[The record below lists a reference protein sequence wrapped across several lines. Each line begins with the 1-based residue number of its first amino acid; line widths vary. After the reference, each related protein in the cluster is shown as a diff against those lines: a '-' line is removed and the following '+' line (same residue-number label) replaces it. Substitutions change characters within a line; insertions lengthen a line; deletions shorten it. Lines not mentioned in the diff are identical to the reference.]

1 MLKNDSHRMRYLMTK
16 TSFRYIAIAVAA
28 VALLGMSL
36 VHFDSFAAAQSNKKI
51 RAVLPGKSTK
61 SDMPSARERAE
72 SSEEELKLDSRVSQS
87 ATDKSLVSSV
97 RFISTSRYTRVLL
110 DLSKEAKYEINR
122 LEGDKSKGLAPRTY
136 IDISGARLLTNSK
149 EPLAVGDRLLRQIRV
164 GQYSDDVVRVVLDL
178 ADDSAAYA
186 ISLLPDLYRL
196 VIHIQ
201 AEPTGETVKSG
212 APAKPVIRATAKTK
226 QPAPA
231 KGTPSG
237 IRKIVLDP
245 GHGGKD
251 PGAIGAGGVAE
262 KDLVL
267 SIAKKLAVK
276 LTRELGIE
284 VILTRKDD
292 RYVPL
297 EDRTATANAED
308 ADLFVSLH
316 MNASPNLEARGL
328 ETYYLDNTSD
338 EASIRLAARENST
351 SRKNISDLQFI
362 LSDMMQNV
370 KLEDSISLAHHLQG
384 AVVSGMSRKM
394 SDVKDL
400 GVKKALFYVLVGAR
414 MPSVLVEMFFITN
427 RVEGRVMNDEGHQ
440 DAMVDALLE
449 GIRKY
454 NQGTVATKTL

>member
-1 MLKNDSHRMRYLMTK
+1 MTRR
-16 TSFRYIAIAVAA
+16 SFRYMAIALGV

-36 VHFDSFAAAQSNKKI
+36 VHFDSFAAAQSNKET
-51 RAVLPGKSTK
+51 RAVSPGKSTK
-61 SDMPSARERAE
+61 ADMPSARRAQPTE
-72 SSEEELKLDSRVSQS
+72 EPKTDSELSPSP
-87 ATDKSLVSSV
+87 TDKSLVSSV

-110 DLSKEAKYEINR
+110 DLSKEAKYEIHR
-122 LEGDKSKGLAPRTY
+122 LEGNKSKGLAPRTY
-136 IDISGARLLTNSK
+136 IDISGAQLLTNSK

-178 ADDSAAYA
+178 ADDSTAYD

-201 AEPTGETVKSG
+201 PQPTGETVKSG
-212 APAKPVIRATAKTK
+212 ADKPVIRTTAKTK
-226 QPAPA
+226 QAA
-231 KGTPSG
+231 KTTVPG

-251 PGAIGAGGVAE
+251 PGAIGVGGVAE

-362 LSDMMQNV
+362 LSDMLQNG

-427 RVEGRVMNDEGHQ
+427 RVEGRAMNDEGHQ
-440 DAMVDALLE
+440 DAIVEALLE

-454 NQGTVATKTL
+454 SQGTVATKTL

>member
-1 MLKNDSHRMRYLMTK
+1 MTK
-16 TSFRYIAIAVAA
+16 RSLCSIVIAIGV
-28 VALLGMSL
+28 VALLGMTL
-36 VHFDSFAAAQSNKKI
+36 VQFDSFAAAQNNKES
-51 RAVLPGKSTK
+51 RAVPPNKSTK
-61 SDMPSARERAE
+61 ARMPLSESAQP
-72 SSEEELKLDSRVSQS
+72 SGEELKPGSQVSRDG
-87 ATDKSLVSSV
+87 TDKSLVSSV

-110 DLSKEAKYEINR
+110 DLSKEAKYEIHR
-122 LEGDKSKGLAPRTY
+122 LDGDKSKGLAPRTY
-136 IDISGARLLTNSK
+136 IDITGARLLTNSK
-149 EPLAVGDRLLRQIRV
+149 EPVAVGDRLLRQIRV

-178 ADDSAAYA
+178 TDDTAAHD
-186 ISLLPDLYRL
+186 ISLMPDLYRL
-196 VIHIQ
+196 VIHVQ
-201 AEPTGETVKSG
+201 PQRTGETVNSD
-212 APAKPVIRATAKTK
+212 ASTVIKATAKTR
-226 QPAPA
+226 QPAKP
-231 KGTPSG
+231 TVSG

-251 PGAIGAGGVAE
+251 PGAIGVGGITE

-370 KLEDSISLAHHLQG
+370 KLEDSISLAHHLQ
-384 AVVSGMSRKM
+384 AAAVSGMSRKM
-394 SDVKDL
+394 TDVKDL

-427 RVEGRVMNDEGHQ
+427 RVEGRAMNDEGHQ

-454 NQGTVATKTL
+454 SQGTVAGKTL

>member
-1 MLKNDSHRMRYLMTK
+1 MTK
-16 TSFRYIAIAVAA
+16 RSFHYIAIAMSV
-28 VALLGMSL
+28 VALLGIPL
-36 VHFDSFAAAQSNKKI
+36 VHFDSFAAAQSNKKPQ
-51 RAVLPGKSTK
+51 AVSPSKSTK
-61 SDMPSARERAE
+61 SRMPLARD
-72 SSEEELKLDSRVSQS
+72 STQPSEAELKPDSQVSPS

-110 DLSKEAKYEINR
+110 DLSKEAKYQIHR
-122 LEGDKSKGLAPRTY
+122 LDGDKSKGLAPRTY
-136 IDISGARLLTNSK
+136 IDISGAQLLTNSK
-149 EPLAVGDRLLRQIRV
+149 EPVAVGDRLLRQIRV
-164 GQYSDDVVRVVLDL
+164 GQYSDDIVRVVLDL
-178 ADDSAAYA
+178 TDDADAYD

-201 AEPTGETVKSG
+201 PQRAGETVNSG
-212 APAKPVIRATAKTK
+212 TDKPVIKTTVKTK
-226 QPAPA
+226 QAA
-231 KGTPSG
+231 KTTLSG

-251 PGAIGAGGVAE
+251 PGAIGVGGIAE

-276 LTRELGIE
+276 LTRELGVE

-297 EDRTATANAED
+297 EDRTAMANAED
-308 ADLFVSLH
+308 ADLFLSLH
-316 MNASPNLEARGL
+316 MNASPNVEARGL
-328 ETYYLDNTSD
+328 ETYYLDNTND

-351 SRKNISDLQFI
+351 SRKKISDLQFI

-384 AVVSGMSRKM
+384 ALVSGMSRKM

-414 MPSVLVEMFFITN
+414 MPSVLVEMFFITH
-427 RVEGRVMNDEGHQ
+427 RVEGRAMHDEGYQ
-440 DAMVDALLE
+440 DAMVDALLD

>member
-1 MLKNDSHRMRYLMTK
+1 MTRR
-16 TSFRYIAIAVAA
+16 SFRYMAIALGV

-36 VHFDSFAAAQSNKKI
+36 VHFDSFAAAQSNKET
-51 RAVLPGKSTK
+51 RAVSPGKSTK
-61 SDMPSARERAE
+61 ADMPSARRAQSTE
-72 SSEEELKLDSRVSQS
+72 EPKTDSELSPSP
-87 ATDKSLVSSV
+87 TDKSLVTSV

-110 DLSKEAKYEINR
+110 DLSKEAKYEIHR
-122 LEGDKSKGLAPRTY
+122 LEGNKSKGLAPRTY
-136 IDISGARLLTNSK
+136 IDISGAQLLTNSK

-178 ADDSAAYA
+178 ADDSTAYD

-201 AEPTGETVKSG
+201 PQPTGETVKSG
-212 APAKPVIRATAKTK
+212 ADKSVIRTTAKTK
-226 QPAPA
+226 QAA
-231 KGTPSG
+231 KTTVPG

-251 PGAIGAGGVAE
+251 PGAIGVGGVAE

-362 LSDMMQNV
+362 LSDMLQNG

-427 RVEGRVMNDEGHQ
+427 RVEGRAMNDEGHQ

>member
-1 MLKNDSHRMRYLMTK
+1 MTRR
-16 TSFRYIAIAVAA
+16 SFRYMAIALGV

-36 VHFDSFAAAQSNKKI
+36 VHFDSFAAAQSNKET
-51 RAVLPGKSTK
+51 RAVSPGKSTK
-61 SDMPSARERAE
+61 ADMPSARRAQSTE
-72 SSEEELKLDSRVSQS
+72 EPKTDSELSPSP
-87 ATDKSLVSSV
+87 TDKSLVSSV

-110 DLSKEAKYEINR
+110 DLSKEAKYEIHR
-122 LEGDKSKGLAPRTY
+122 LEGNKSKGLAPRTY
-136 IDISGARLLTNSK
+136 IDISGAQLLANSK

-178 ADDSAAYA
+178 ADDSTAYD

-201 AEPTGETVKSG
+201 PQPTGETVKSG
-212 APAKPVIRATAKTK
+212 ADKPVIRTTAKTK
-226 QPAPA
+226 QAA
-231 KGTPSG
+231 KTTVPG

-251 PGAIGAGGVAE
+251 PGAIGVGGVAE

-362 LSDMMQNV
+362 LSDMLQNG

-427 RVEGRVMNDEGHQ
+427 RVEGRAMNDEGHQ

>member
-1 MLKNDSHRMRYLMTK
+1 MTRR
-16 TSFRYIAIAVAA
+16 SFRYMAIALGV

-36 VHFDSFAAAQSNKKI
+36 VHFDSFAAAQSNKET
-51 RAVLPGKSTK
+51 RAVSPGKSTK
-61 SDMPSARERAE
+61 ADMPSARRAQSTE
-72 SSEEELKLDSRVSQS
+72 EPKTDSELSPSP
-87 ATDKSLVSSV
+87 TDKSLVSSV

-110 DLSKEAKYEINR
+110 DLSKEAKYEIHR
-122 LEGDKSKGLAPRTY
+122 LDGDKSKGLAPRTY
-136 IDISGARLLTNSK
+136 VDISGAQLLTNSK
-149 EPLAVGDRLLRQIRV
+149 EPLAVGDRLLRQIRI

-178 ADDSAAYA
+178 ADDSTAYD

-201 AEPTGETVKSG
+201 PQRTGETVKSG
-212 APAKPVIRATAKTK
+212 ADKAVIRTTAKTK
-226 QPAPA
+226 QPA
-231 KGTPSG
+231 KTTVSG

-251 PGAIGAGGVAE
+251 PGAIGVGGVAE

-267 SIAKKLAVK
+267 SIAKKLAIK
-276 LTRELGIE
+276 LTRELGLE

-292 RYVPL
+292 RYIPL

-362 LSDMMQNV
+362 LSDMLQNG

-427 RVEGRVMNDEGHQ
+427 RVEGRAMNDEGHQ
-440 DAMVDALLE
+440 DAMVEALLE

>member
-1 MLKNDSHRMRYLMTK
+1 MTK
-16 TSFRYIAIAVAA
+16 RDLRYIAIAMGI
-28 VALLGMSL
+28 VALLGMFL
-36 VHFDSFAAAQSNKKI
+36 VHFDSFAAAQSNKKT
-51 RAVLPGKSTK
+51 RAASPGKSK
-61 SDMPSARERAE
+61 IDPPSSRDAVQLSSD
-72 SSEEELKLDSRVSQS
+72 ELKPDSQLSTNP
-87 ATDKSLVSSV
+87 ADKSLISSV
-97 RFISTSRYTRVLL
+97 RFISTARYTRVLL
-110 DLSKEAKYEINR
+110 DLSKEAKYEIHR
-122 LEGDKSKGLAPRTY
+122 LEGDKSKGLASRTY
-136 IDISGARLLTNSK
+136 IDISGARLVTNSK

-164 GQYSDDVVRVVLDL
+164 GQYTDNVVRVVLDL
-178 ADDSAAYA
+178 TDDTGRYD

-201 AEPTGETVKSG
+201 PERTGETVTPG
-212 APAKPVIRATAKTK
+212 ADKPVIRATAKTK
-226 QPAPA
+226 QPA
-231 KGTPSG
+231 KTNVSG

-251 PGAIGAGGVAE
+251 PGAIGVGGVAE

-276 LTRELGIE
+276 LKREMGIE
-284 VILTRKDD
+284 VTLTRKDD

-384 AVVSGMSRKM
+384 AVVNGMSRKM

-427 RVEGRVMNDEGHQ
+427 RLEGRAMNDEGHQ

-454 NQGTVATKTL
+454 TQGSVATKTL

>member
-1 MLKNDSHRMRYLMTK
+1 MTRR
-16 TSFRYIAIAVAA
+16 SFRYMAIALGV
-28 VALLGMSL
+28 VALLGMFL
-36 VHFDSFAAAQSNKKI
+36 VHFDSFAAAQSNKET
-51 RAVLPGKSTK
+51 RAVSPGKSTK
-61 SDMPSARERAE
+61 ADMPSARRAQSTE
-72 SSEEELKLDSRVSQS
+72 EPKTDSELSPSP
-87 ATDKSLVSSV
+87 TDKSLVSSV

-110 DLSKEAKYEINR
+110 DLSKEAKYEIHR
-122 LEGDKSKGLAPRTY
+122 LEGNKSKGLAPRTY
-136 IDISGARLLTNSK
+136 IDISGAQLLTNSK

-178 ADDSAAYA
+178 ADDSTAYD

-201 AEPTGETVKSG
+201 PQPTGETVKSG
-212 APAKPVIRATAKTK
+212 ADKPVIRTTAKTK
-226 QPAPA
+226 QAA
-231 KGTPSG
+231 KTTVPG

-251 PGAIGAGGVAE
+251 PGAIGVGGVAE

-362 LSDMMQNV
+362 LSDMLQNG

-427 RVEGRVMNDEGHQ
+427 RVEGRAMNDEGHQ

>member
-1 MLKNDSHRMRYLMTK
+1 MTK
-16 TSFRYIAIAVAA
+16 RSLHYISIILGV
-28 VALLGMSL
+28 VALFGMSL
-36 VHFDSFAAAQSNKKI
+36 VQFDSSAAAQSNKKNH
-51 RAVLPGKSTK
+51 AASPSKSTRVDMPVSPDSAQARGGELK
-61 SDMPSARERAE
+61 SDSQ
-72 SSEEELKLDSRVSQS
+72 VSPS

-110 DLSKEAKYEINR
+110 DLSKEAKYEIHR
-122 LEGDKSKGLAPRTY
+122 LDGDKSKGLAPRTY
-136 IDISGARLLTNSK
+136 IDISGAQLLTNSK
-149 EPLAVGDRLLRQIRV
+149 EPVVVGDRLLRQIRV

-178 ADDSAAYA
+178 TDDTAAYD
-186 ISLLPDLYRL
+186 ISLMPDLYRL

-201 AEPTGETVKSG
+201 PQRAGDTIDSN
-212 APAKPVIRATAKTK
+212 ADKPVIKATAKSR
-226 QPAPA
+226 QPA
-231 KGTPSG
+231 KTTVSG

-251 PGAIGAGGVAE
+251 PGAIGVGGVAE

-276 LTRELGIE
+276 LKREMGIE

-297 EDRTATANAED
+297 EDRTAMANAED

-316 MNASPNLEARGL
+316 MNASANLEAKGL

-384 AVVSGMSRKM
+384 AVVTGMSRKM

-427 RVEGRVMNDEGHQ
+427 RVEGRAMNDEGHQ

>member
-1 MLKNDSHRMRYLMTK
+1 MTK
-16 TSFRYIAIAVAA
+16 RSFRDIAIAMAV

-36 VHFDSFAAAQSNKKI
+36 VHFDLAVAQSNKKNQV
-51 RAVLPGKSTK
+51 ASPGKSTK
-61 SDMPSARERAE
+61 PRMAPARERAQP
-72 SSEEELKLDSRVSQS
+72 SDEEPKPDSQFSPG
-87 ATDKSLVSSV
+87 ATEMSLVSSV

-110 DLSKEAKYEINR
+110 DLSKEAKYEIHR
-122 LEGDKSKGLAPRTY
+122 LDGDKSKGQAPRTY
-136 IDISGARLLTNSK
+136 IDISGARLVTDSR
-149 EPLAVGDRLLRQIRV
+149 EPVAVGDRLLRQIRV

-178 ADDSAAYA
+178 TDETAAYD

-196 VIHIQ
+196 VIHVQ
-201 AEPTGETVKSG
+201 PQRTGETVSS
-212 APAKPVIRATAKTK
+212 AADKPVIKATAKTK
-226 QPAPA
+226 EPA
-231 KGTPSG
+231 KTTVSG

-251 PGAIGAGGVAE
+251 PGAIGIGGVTE

-267 SIAKKLAVK
+267 SIAKKLAVR
-276 LTRELGIE
+276 LTRELGIQ

-370 KLEDSISLAHHLQG
+370 KLEDSISLAHQLQG

-414 MPSVLVEMFFITN
+414 MPSVLVEMFFITH
-427 RVEGRVMNDEGHQ
+427 RVEGRAMNDEGHQ
-440 DAMVDALLE
+440 DAMADALLE

>member
-1 MLKNDSHRMRYLMTK
+1 MTK
-16 TSFRYIAIAVAA
+16 RSCRSIATAMAV

-36 VHFDSFAAAQSNKKI
+36 VQFDSFAAAQSNRKNP
-51 RAVLPGKSTK
+51 AAWPNKSTK
-61 SDMPSARERAE
+61 VDRPVSRVRVQPSG
-72 SSEEELKLDSRVSQS
+72 EELKSGSQLS
-87 ATDKSLVSSV
+87 PDAADKSLVSSV

-110 DLSKEAKYEINR
+110 DLSKEAKYEIHR
-122 LEGDKSKGLAPRTY
+122 LDGDKPKGLAPRTY

-149 EPLAVGDRLLRQIRV
+149 EPVTVGDRLLRQIRV

-178 ADDSAAYA
+178 TDDTAAYD
-186 ISLLPDLYRL
+186 ISLMPDLYRL

-201 AEPTGETVKSG
+201 PQQSGHTVDAGTDKLVM
-212 APAKPVIRATAKTK
+212 KATAKSR
-226 QPAPA
+226 QAA
-231 KGTPSG
+231 KPTLSG

-251 PGAIGAGGVAE
+251 PGAIGVGGIAE

-351 SRKNISDLQFI
+351 SRKKISDLQFI

-384 AVVSGMSRKM
+384 AVVNGMSRKM

-427 RVEGRVMNDEGHQ
+427 RVEGRAMNDEGHQ
-440 DAMVDALLE
+440 DAMVDALLD

-454 NQGTVATKTL
+454 NEGTVATKTL

>member
-1 MLKNDSHRMRYLMTK
+1 MTK
-16 TSFRYIAIAVAA
+16 RSLHYIPSILGV
-28 VALLGMSL
+28 VALFGMSL
-36 VHFDSFAAAQSNKKI
+36 VQFDSSAAAQSNKKNH
-51 RAVLPGKSTK
+51 AASPSKSTK
-61 SDMPSARERAE
+61 VDMPVSLDNAQAPKGA
-72 SSEEELKLDSRVSQS
+72 LKSDSQLSPS

-110 DLSKEAKYEINR
+110 DLSKEAKYEIQR
-122 LEGDKSKGLAPRTY
+122 LDGDKSKGLAPRTY
-136 IDISGARLLTNSK
+136 IDISGAQLLTNSR
-149 EPLAVGDRLLRQIRV
+149 EPVAVGDRLLRQIRV

-178 ADDSAAYA
+178 TDDTAAYD
-186 ISLLPDLYRL
+186 ISLMPDLYRL

-201 AEPTGETVKSG
+201 PQRAGDTIDSS
-212 APAKPVIRATAKTK
+212 ADKPVIKATAKSR
-226 QPAPA
+226 QPA
-231 KGTPSG
+231 KTTVSG

-251 PGAIGAGGVAE
+251 PGAIGVGGVAE

-276 LTRELGIE
+276 LKREMGIE

-292 RYVPL
+292 RFVAL

-316 MNASPNLEARGL
+316 MNASANLEAKGL

-427 RVEGRVMNDEGHQ
+427 RVEGRAMNDEGHQ

-454 NQGTVATKTL
+454 NQGAVATKTL